1 MRNVFLL
8 IAAGFVFLAT
18 AAFPAAALAAK
29 SGAGDGALA
38 VTHASGT
45 IYVQGRGVIYGHFD
59 TGTLIVLSYQPDDGT
74 SVPAVSSGKSKYSR
88 GSGVYSGT
96 DVRFLLPSGR
106 YVIELIGTN
115 IDASAVGRGSIIA
128 TGLGTFDDGSYTV
141 NGGKPQLLTRASSDD
156 AFGKTSTAISTQV
169 SAS

>member
-1 MRNVFLL
+1 MRKVSLL

-18 AAFPAAALAAK
+18 AAFAAAAPSAE

-59 TGTLIVLSYQPDDGT
+59 AGTLMVLSYQPDDGT